1 MAEENMKQNSV
12 KAPNFELVASTTRR
26 KNMSMEYAGLSL
38 DKPICETFP
47 SVNSPEF
54 AFSLISTALSAVIYA
69 LVSVPFLLLLCA
81 VRLLTLSLT
90 ATSNWL
96 LTTMEKLN
104 GKGIWKG
111 KRERWDH
118 SFETA
123 NSVDSGEQDCSN
135 LKVKSTTSNNSCNNR
150 RSGSQVLSQANIS
163 ASTIDNAFN
172 NDSSSSQ
179 TLRNANIGNPNQ
191 SSVAIKGSY
200 NNRPN
205 GTQNFDGHEF
215 TMNTKSPD

>member
-38 DKPICETFP
+38 DKPIFEAFP

-54 AFSLISTALSAVIYA
+54 VFSLISTALSAVIYA

-104 GKGIWKG
+104 GKGKG
-111 KRERWDH
+111 RESDVDRGETNNFLETSFSGKDKETTQSNSMIKETNNPNQLENYEGDH

-123 NSVDSGEQDCSN
+123 NSVDSDGIFKSFNNCRGGEQDCSN
-135 LKVKSTTSNNSCNNR
+135 R
-150 RSGSQVLSQANIS
+150 
-163 ASTIDNAFN
+163 
-172 NDSSSSQ
+172 
-179 TLRNANIGNPNQ
+179 
-191 SSVAIKGSY
+191 
-200 NNRPN
+200 
-205 GTQNFDGHEF
+205 
-215 TMNTKSPD
+215 